1 MSSAQPTISVIDLTA
16 QLGLFALA
24 QLGAERPVGHGFW
37 PQVALQGAAWGPR
50 FDWQRPSSVAAL
62 VPPSATA
69 SLVVVIVGPGSV
81 GLMRAALATLASMVE
96 RPAVYVYLMPN
107 ALMEEVALQSSAV
120 NSLAHMEVYRLPDSS
135 PQTLWLVLLE
145 QLHQFGFRDA
155 ASSSNDGSLHDHTA
169 MNSNLKQSMDAAMT
183 INGALA
189 VALVDYRS
197 GMCLAQ
203 AGGGFN
209 LDLAAAGNTEVVR
222 AKLKTVESLG
232 LRKGIEDILITL
244 ADQYHLIRLVPN
256 AQGLFLYLV
265 LDKEK
270 GNLALAR
277 FKLTDIERSLRV

>member
-81 GLMRAALATLASMVE
+81 GLMRAALATLAGMVE